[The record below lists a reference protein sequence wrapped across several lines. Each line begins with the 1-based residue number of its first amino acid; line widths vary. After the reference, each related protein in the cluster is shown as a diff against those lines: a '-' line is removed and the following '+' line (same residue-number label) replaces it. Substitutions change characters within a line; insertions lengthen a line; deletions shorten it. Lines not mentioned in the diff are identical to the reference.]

1 MHKLVWG
8 GEEGDWVPE
17 DFFKIVTDDGEIIDS
32 NIPGCNMRKSRDKRV
47 KKHTLGLLVGAAP
60 CGVVRILKELHGSES
75 LTQVYG
81 IVIEYLDK
89 LLKQLNLNLRCLVYD
104 DICHLVAFALGQL
117 LLCRNQTTEYFNNL
131 SFAIDR
137 FHFPNHVDA
146 NCHQKF
152 DPSTKPEL
160 MNVNTEICEQ
170 MFKGVNQYKNCRAM
184 SEPTFK
190 HFFRYNMDIHNLDI
204 EGFANTLSNP
214 HVQYWKESVKVEDV
228 YFDMLQEI

>member
-1 MHKLVWG
+1 M
-8 GEEGDWVPE
+8 
-17 DFFKIVTDDGEIIDS
+17 
-32 NIPGCNMRKSRDKRV
+32 
-47 KKHTLGLLVGAAP
+47 
-60 CGVVRILKELHGSES
+60 
-75 LTQVYG
+75 
-81 IVIEYLDK
+81 
-89 LLKQLNLNLRCLVYD
+89 
-104 DICHLVAFALGQL
+104 AFALGQL
-117 LLCRNQTTEYFNNL
+117 LLCRNQATEYFDNL

-146 NCHQKF
+146 NCHEKF

-160 MNVNTEICEQ
+160 KNVNTEICEQ

-214 HVQYWKESVKVEDV
+214 HVQYRKDSVKVKDV
-228 YFDMLQEI
+228 AFNLLQKKTKLTVNIEEVASQIENLKMNPFNCSLCMCGYNTEVQLKKHMTQKHPETHHSNPRECPECGVICASDQRLKSHMVTHLRCSTECPITQEVLELHSV